1 MHRSSRARR
10 NRTPVTGETATMSS
24 AKRLARIVAVVL
36 AFLAVTA
43 VTAYFT
49 LDFIVRGTG
58 TEVVPDL
65 TGKDVVSVLEELSD
79 LDLNTKIGGLEYS
92 ADIPANHVISQDPLA
107 GSEVRRGRSVRIV
120 ISRGPA
126 TVQVPNLRGLVLD
139 QAETLLESNGLCSGR
154 KSHLHHTA
162 ADAGTVAAQAPP
174 AGRLVAR
181 GTCVDLLVSLGPRPG
196 AVVMPRLDGLQLE
209 DAVALLQG
217 AGLTT
222 GRIRYA
228 VDRQKP
234 PGVVIGQQPPAG
246 YRAVLNS
253 AVDLRISRRSA
264 AARPTGGEN
273 QHLFRYRVSGGFLRQ
288 HIRVEWK
295 TAILSTDLFD
305 AYVAPGRELWLL
317 VPSWHDGTLLLYRN
331 GRLETVRFYPAG

>member
-1 MHRSSRARR
+1 MDTDLRSLDRELAGAGAARRYLAAYSGGVDSHVLLHLMHRWHELH
-10 NRTPVTGETATMSS
+10 PDVPL
-24 AKRLARIVAVVL
+24 LALHVHH
-36 AFLAVTA
+36 
-43 VTAYFT
+43 
-49 LDFIVRGTG
+49 GMHP
-58 TEVVPDL
+58 E
-65 TGKDVVSVLEELSD
+65 
-79 LDLNTKIGGLEYS
+79 
-92 ADIPANHVISQDPLA
+92 ADAWQAHC
-107 GSEVRRGRSVRIV
+107 
-120 ISRGPA
+120 A
-126 TVQVPNLRGLVLD
+126 TVCADLGIPLVTRQVDVDVREGGPEAAARAARYAAFAALMEPGDVLLLAHHRRD

-196 AVVMPRLDGLQLE
+196 AVVMPRLDGLRLE

-217 AGLTT
+217 GGLTT

-234 PGVVIGQQPPAG
+234 PEVVIGQQPPAG

-295 TAILSTDLFD
+295 TATLSTDLFD

>member
-1 MHRSSRARR
+1 
-10 NRTPVTGETATMSS
+10 MST
-24 AKRLARIVAVVL
+24 AKRLARIAAVVL

-49 LDFIVRGTG
+49 LNFIVRGTG
-58 TEVVPDL
+58 TQVVPDL

-92 ADIPANHVISQDPLA
+92 PDIPANHVISQDPPA

-154 KSHLHHTA
+154 KSHLHHTVA
-162 ADAGTVAAQAPP
+162 AAGTVAAQAPL
-174 AGRLVAR
+174 AGRLVTR

-196 AVVMPRLDGLQLE
+196 AVVMPRLDGLRVE

-217 AGLTT
+217 VGLAT

-228 VDRQKP
+228 VDHEKP
-234 PGVVIGQQPPAG
+234 PGAVIGQQPPAG

-264 AARPTGGEN
+264 TARPPGGKNEY
-273 QHLFRYRVSGGFLRQ
+273 LFRYRVGGGFLRR

-295 TAILSTDLFD
+295 TATLSTDLFD

-317 VPSWHDGTLLLYRN
+317 VPSWRDGTLLLYRN